1 MALLPIQL
9 LNTLRTTNK
18 PAVWEPSALLDYYE
32 VFRMRRGLII
42 YSNFRDSAQ
51 MQEYIYVYLSNVH
64 TEEDI
69 LVKNKSTWL
78 DTMFLGF
85 LQ

>member
-1 MALLPIQL
+1 
-9 LNTLRTTNK
+9 
-18 PAVWEPSALLDYYE
+18 
-32 VFRMRRGLII
+32 MRRGLII

-85 LQ
+85 LK

>member
-1 MALLPIQL
+1 
-9 LNTLRTTNK
+9 
-18 PAVWEPSALLDYYE
+18 
-32 VFRMRRGLII
+32 MRRGLII
-42 YSNFRDSAQ
+42 YSNFRDAAQ
-51 MQEYIYVYLSNVH
+51 MQESSPIYLSNVH

-78 DTMFLGF
+78 DTTFLGF